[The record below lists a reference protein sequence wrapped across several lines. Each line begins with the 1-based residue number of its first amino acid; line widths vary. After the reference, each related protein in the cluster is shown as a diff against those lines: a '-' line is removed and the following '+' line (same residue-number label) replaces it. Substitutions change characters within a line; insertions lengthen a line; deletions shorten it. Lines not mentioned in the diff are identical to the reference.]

1 LELRDHDAHTYNHP
15 LFLSP
20 PSPRPARSVSN
31 IVISGPFSGATAV
44 DKVSGSE
51 SKAPSNDIKV
61 GSSARPIVNAGY

>member
-1 LELRDHDAHTYNHP
+1 MTPTRTITP
-15 LFLSP
+15 FSSP
-20 PSPRPARSVSN
+20 PPLPARSVSN

-61 GSSARPIVNAGY
+61 GSRAQPM